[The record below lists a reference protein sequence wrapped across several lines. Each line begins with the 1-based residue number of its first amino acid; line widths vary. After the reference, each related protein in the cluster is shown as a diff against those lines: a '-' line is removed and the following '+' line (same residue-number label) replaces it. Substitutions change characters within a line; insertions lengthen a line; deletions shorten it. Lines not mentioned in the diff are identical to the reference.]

1 MIDNVELRH
10 LRYFAAV
17 AEELSFGNAAKR
29 LRITQPSLS
38 LQIQSLEQTIGAEL
52 FVRRPHVRLTKAGE
66 ALLSRAKP
74 ILDQTDE
81 AIKLT
86 RNVAQGKEGILRM
99 GIVPS
104 VLLESSL
111 PRAIRRFRERFPGVE
126 LRLLEMSTV
135 NQFEALRI
143 GRIDAGLIR
152 QPPKTMEYAFE
163 IVARERLMVVLP
175 TSHPLA
181 NRSRVSLS
189 MLADESWIM
198 FPRSVNINL
207 YDHLQKIFRKAGVS
221 PNVVQEASVIQTQIS
236 LVESGFGITVVPV
249 GVRRIQVP
257 GVVYRALTS
266 KDSRTTIAF
275 FWREDTSTPMIQAL
289 RDEMLKSEK
298 EVDTTISQV
307 YDLKAL

>member
-1 MIDNVELRH
+1 MIENIELRH
-10 LRYFAAV
+10 LRYFTV
-17 AEELSFGNAAKR
+17 LAEELSFGDAAKR
-29 LRITQPSLS
+29 LHITQPSLS
-38 LQIQSLEQTIGAEL
+38 LQIQSLEQTIGADL

-66 ALLSRAKP
+66 ALLTRAKP

-81 AIKLT
+81 AIQLT

-104 VLLESSL
+104 VLLVSSL

-152 QPPKTMEYAFE
+152 QPPAKMEYDFE
-163 IVARERLMVVLP
+163 IVAKEKLMVVLP
-175 TSHPLA
+175 ASHPLA
-181 NRSRVSLS
+181 GRSRITLS

-207 YDHLQKIFRKAGVS
+207 YDHLQKIFRKAGIT
-221 PNVVQEASVIQTQIS
+221 PNVVQEASVIQTQVS
-236 LVESGFGITVVPV
+236 LVESGLGITVVPA
-249 GVRRIQVP
+249 GVRRFQDP
-257 GVVYRALTS
+257 GVVYHDLS
-266 KDSRTTIAF
+266 PKDSSTTIAF
-275 FWREDTSTPMIQAL
+275 FWREDRTSPMIQAL
-289 RDEMLKSEK
+289 REEMMNSGKDEGKP
-298 EVDTTISQV
+298 
-307 YDLKAL
+307 

>member
-10 LRYFAAV
+10 LRYFVAV
-17 AEELSFGNAAKR
+17 AEELSFGNAAER
-29 LRITQPSLS
+29 LHITQPSLS

-52 FVRRPHVRLTKAGE
+52 FVRRPHVKLTKAGE
-66 ALLSRAKP
+66 ALFARAKP
-74 ILDQTDE
+74 ILDQANE
-81 AIKLT
+81 AIQVA

-111 PRAIRRFRERFPGVE
+111 TRAIRRFRERFPGVE

-152 QPPKTMEYAFE
+152 QPPAKMDYSFE
-163 IVARERLMVVLP
+163 IVAKEKLMIVLP
-175 TSHPLA
+175 ASHPLA
-181 NRSRVSLS
+181 ERSRITLS
-189 MLADESWIM
+189 MLANESWIL

-207 YDHLQKIFRKAGVS
+207 YDHLQKIFRKAGIT

-236 LVESGFGITVVPV
+236 LVESGLGITVVPA
-249 GVRRIQVP
+249 GVRRIQDP
-257 GVVYRALTS
+257 GVVYHDLSS
-266 KDSRTTIAF
+266 KGSSTTIAF
-275 FWREDTSTPMIQAL
+275 FWREDRILPMINAM
-289 RDEMLKSEK
+289 REEMLTSDIDE
-298 EVDTTISQV
+298 EES
-307 YDLKAL
+307 